1 VWVLEKNGAAIRGGL
16 LPFAIRAVDASAFAF
31 QPRCAFALKSTDFFP
46 HGFSASFSASKR
58 LDEPIANAH
67 TFPSLVKP

>member
-31 QPRCAFALKSTDFFP
+31 QPRCSFPGTSAAFFP
-46 HGFSASFSASKR
+46 PCFVARADSKR
-58 LDEPIANAH
+58 LDEPIADAH
-67 TFPSLVKP
+67 IFSNPVKP

>member
-31 QPRCAFALKSTDFFP
+31 QFEPTLPWQTPAFFP
-46 HGFSASFSASKR
+46 QGFYAPFAASKR
-58 LDEPIANAH
+58 LDEPIADAH
-67 TFPSLVKP
+67 SFSNPVKP